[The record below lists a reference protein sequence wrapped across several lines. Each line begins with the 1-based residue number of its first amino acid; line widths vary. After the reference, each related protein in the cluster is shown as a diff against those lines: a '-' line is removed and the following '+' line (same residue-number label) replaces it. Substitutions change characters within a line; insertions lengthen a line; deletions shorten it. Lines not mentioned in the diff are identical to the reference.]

1 MPADATQTALA
12 LTEALIRR
20 ASITPDDAGCQRLIA
35 ERLERAG
42 FDIDWLPHGDVS
54 NLLAVRGGQGPVLL
68 FLGHTDVVPTGP
80 AEAWQSPPFEPTR
93 RGGRLF
99 GRGSADMKASVA
111 AFVTACERVAESA
124 SDEGLRLAI
133 ALTSDEEGPAQDG
146 IRAVAPLL
154 PERLGPVDWCLVG
167 EPSSHSELGD
177 TIRVGRRGSL
187 SGEIVINGHQGHV
200 AYPDQADNPLH
211 RLAPILTELVDGNWD
226 AGTADFPPTRLQLT
240 AVDTDTDAV
249 NIIPGRASARFNLRY
264 SPASSADG
272 LRERIEA
279 VVARYAP
286 AGQVEWS
293 HSAEPFG
300 SPPGRLREAVMAVIR
315 EQTGH
320 WPTANTAGGT
330 SDGRFIAPLGAE
342 VVEFGP
348 VNESIHQVDENIEVE
363 AIGNLSTAY
372 EAIIRRL
379 ARNAP
384 SAD

>member
-1 MPADATQTALA
+1 MPADAIESTLA
-12 LTEALIRR
+12 LTEALVSR
-20 ASITPDDAGCQRLIA
+20 ASVTPDDAGCQKLLA
-35 ERLERAG
+35 ERLGRAG
-42 FDIDWLPHGDVS
+42 FDIDWLSRGDVS
-54 NLLAVRGGQGPVLL
+54 NLLAVRGQQGPVLL
-68 FLGHTDVVPTGP
+68 FVGHTDVVPSGP
-80 AEAWQSPPFEPTR
+80 VEAWQSPPFEPTIR
-93 RGGRLF
+93 DGRLF

-111 AFVTACERVAESA
+111 AFVTACERYARTP
-124 SDEGLRLAI
+124 DDGPLRLAI

-146 IRAVAPLL
+146 IRAVAPRL
-154 PERLGPVDWCLVG
+154 PARLGPVDWCLVG
-167 EPSSHSELGD
+167 EPSSSQRLGD

-187 SGEIVINGHQGHV
+187 SGEIVIDGRQGHV

-211 RLAPILTELVDGNWD
+211 RLAPILAELIDSDWD
-226 AGTADFPPTRLQLT
+226 SGTADFPPTRLQLT

-264 SPASSADG
+264 SPASSADE
-272 LRERIEA
+272 LREQIQSI
-279 VVARYAP
+279 VARYAAD
-286 AGQVEWS
+286 AGVQWF

-300 SPPGRLREAVMAVIR
+300 SPPGRLREAVMSAIH
-315 EQTGH
+315 EKTGQ
-320 WPTANTAGGT
+320 WPTADTAGGT

-348 VNESIHQVDENIEVE
+348 VNATIHQVDEHIDLE
-363 AIGNLSTAY
+363 AIDALSDAY